1 MRLCLWAVLSTIS
14 RSRLMFLTKDL
25 CARVTITT
33 TIYIYINIFVS
44 HFTMSIFGVFAVY
57 RWLLFVRL
65 HIHKTHAPRV
75 HTENIHFE
83 FGKVVEIN

>member
-1 MRLCLWAVLSTIS
+1 
-14 RSRLMFLTKDL
+14 
-25 CARVTITT
+25 
-33 TIYIYINIFVS
+33 
-44 HFTMSIFGVFAVY
+44 MSIFGVFAVY

-83 FGKVVEIN
+83 FGKVVEINWKQNLLFCETRISMASGGGSLCERQVFYRHVKRVRSSHT